1 MRAQEPAYLWAAHL
15 HSRTVDKPLA
25 NFPHRKGPPR
35 ERFSGASGALGA
47 LGSACSHSDM
57 RTAKAAQCRFEIQV
71 TDLADMTDR
80 APRDYGSALR
90 ALSISAAVTFAV
102 PLPKNP
108 LTKFATAASSSSL
121 WPRAKGGMK
130 ACSTGNG
137 ALEPA
142 SRIAVRLVAAGSLT
156 VRLPMRLA

>member
-25 NFPHRKGPPR
+25 NFSHGKAPPR
-35 ERFSGASGALGA
+35 ERFSGASGALGV

-57 RTAKAAQCRFEIQV
+57 RTANVTQCSFEIQV
-71 TDLADMTDR
+71 TDLAEMTDH

-90 ALSISAAVTFAV
+90 ALSTSAAVTLVV

-108 LTKFATAASSSSL
+108 LTKLATAASSSSL
-121 WPRAKGGMK
+121 CPRANGGMK
-130 ACSTGNG
+130 ACSTGSG
-137 ALEPA
+137 AFEPA
-142 SRIAVRLVAAGSLT
+142 RRIAIRLVASGSLT
-156 VRLPMRLA
+156 VRLPRKSA